1 MGPFA
6 RALKQFEGL
15 VEKRAT
21 ETVRRAGI
29 AMYQEMQTDLYSRGG
44 FWGTGNVPVDT
55 GTLRESLESYTDGVY
70 EGMGAESYRR
80 SLMRLKL
87 GETHRTA
94 RGPNPYP
101 DGSGKTAQDYAEDQE
116 SYGPPQGRRFTTEQ
130 TDLWL
135 AYVHDAAEEV
145 RRVA

>member
-1 MGPFA
+1 MGQFA
-6 RALKQFEGL
+6 KDMAAFEKL

-21 ETVRRAGI
+21 MVPRIAGI
-29 AMYQEMQTDLYSRGG
+29 AMYREMQTDLYSRGG

-55 GTLRESLESYTDGVY
+55 GTLRESLESYTDAVF
-70 EGMGAESYRR
+70 EGMGAESYKQ

-87 GETHRTA
+87 GQTHRTA
-94 RGPNPYP
+94 RGPNLYP
-101 DGSGKTAQDYAEDQE
+101 DGSGKTAEDYAEDQE
-116 SYGPPQGRRFTTEQ
+116 FFGPPQGRRFTTEQ